1 MPLPESAC
9 LLNLQDGTVQL
20 CIRDAQLQMEFQVP
34 AVQGGDIAR
43 YKALLPSLM
52 DMHGV
57 SATVKWTRQGAAAHL
72 TVILIPNDASLAHS
86 QVLRD
91 LANACDAG
99 NDQTLQLHQQAYS
112 VLQLLAVALGTDA
125 AGCNHPFA
133 DAVQG
138 MGVTDIVQMIEVSNR
153 GVPLTPQAQHSGIWC
168 TLHPCHQQV
177 SICILVLAELLTFG

>member
-34 AVQGGDIAR
+34 AVQGDDIAR

-72 TVILIPNDASLAHS
+72 TVMLIPNDASLAHS
-86 QVLRD
+86 QVLETWRTHVT
-91 LANACDAG
+91 LATIRRCSCISRHTLCCSSWQWRLAPMRPGATNLLQMLCKAWEF
-99 NDQTLQLHQQAYS
+99 QTLYK
-112 VLQLLAVALGTDA
+112 
-125 AGCNHPFA
+125 
-133 DAVQG
+133 
-138 MGVTDIVQMIEVSNR
+138 
-153 GVPLTPQAQHSGIWC
+153 
-168 TLHPCHQQV
+168 
-177 SICILVLAELLTFG
+177 